1 MLVWSLINCLIPLL
15 PAIVIW
21 MILWLVTKSGQIFR
35 PFSTITGILGDGQLF
50 FYSISLCVA
59 TLSDLLYKV
68 GTINSDNVVLTPED
82 IKKATEINNQ
92 NLTVLIVF
100 SVLLIFLSLFYGAVM
115 FINISLAGESDEE
128 ILNFKIKTT
137 LVSFILSILATFFV
151 LIARYYGG
159 LF

>member
-21 MILWLVTKSGQIFR
+21 MISWLVTRSGQIFR